1 MKPKNGLKRLKSGLN
16 VNRLYAH
23 KTLSN
28 RFSLF
33 QVLLYTVRSQKFK
46 SALIFHIRQ
55 INRNFPLSQRKY
67 TSISSPICPIKLIVI
82 LRQISRN
89 FRDFCILAAK
99 IQAHRMPCICF
110 KSDLRIITKT
120 QRKSA

>member
-67 TSISSPICPIKLIVI
+67 TSISSSICPIKLITI

-89 FRDFCILAAK
+89 FRNFCILAAK
-99 IQAHRMPCICF
+99 IQAHRIACKQF
-110 KSDLRIITKT
+110 KFHSRIITRK
-120 QRKSA
+120 RIKSA